1 MLEMSNFYSPT
12 PSLEPIV
19 PGYHVQILSTGQR
32 QELRTATLQI
42 LDEVGVHCPSEK
54 ARQIYAEHGCRIDP
68 KTQIVRIPP
77 EVVEDAISH
86 APRYYTMGARLPEL
100 DLKLDGTAFYCA
112 TDGCGI
118 ETIDPYSHNRR
129 TSSKNDVAIGARLA
143 DYLPE
148 IGFYWPIVS
157 AQDHPRT
164 APLHELEASLT
175 NTVKHVQSETIM
187 GEQTARYAVEMA
199 RVIAGNEQ
207 TLRSRPPISLL
218 VCCIAPLAQDKDGME
233 SALIFAQAGLPVGFM
248 SMANTGSTAP
258 ATLAGTLV
266 AGDVEIVSAL
276 VLIQLAYPGA
286 PVFHSLMP
294 GIMHPHSGAYLGSAW
309 EGTLQ
314 YAIGVELAHH
324 WGVPSLA
331 GIFGTDAQSPG
342 WQSAADSASS
352 LLLVALVGAE
362 TGSGLGLL
370 ESCTLFYPE
379 EMLLDADIYQ
389 RIRHEALG
397 LDTSPESLAL
407 DVIREVGPRAHFLK
421 HLHTRTHLRRRSFS
435 SLSTQPAPSGG
446 YRDPLEVARKKVE
459 WILANH
465 HPQPLEEIRR
475 LELARILS
483 VADEEMG

>member
-1 MLEMSNFYSPT
+1 MSTSNSPT
-12 PSLEPIV
+12 PPLQPIV
-19 PGYHVQILSTGQR
+19 PGYHVQILSSR
-32 QELRTATLQI
+32 QCQEIKAATLQI
-42 LDEVGVHCPSEK
+42 LHEVGVHCPSEK
-54 ARQIYAEHGCRIDP
+54 ARQIYAEHGCQIDP
-68 KTQIVRIPP
+68 QTHIVRIPP
-77 EVVEDAISH
+77 EVVEAAMSH

-100 DLKLDGTAFYCA
+100 DLKLDGTSLYCA
-112 TDGCGI
+112 TDGCGV
-118 ETIDPYSHNRR
+118 ETIDPFTRTRR
-129 TSSKNDVAIGARLA
+129 SSMKNDVATGARLA

-164 APLHELEASLT
+164 APLHELEASLN

-199 RVIAGNEQ
+199 RVIAGNEK

-233 SALIFAQAGLPVGFM
+233 SALAFAQAGLPVGFM

-309 EGTLQ
+309 EGSLQ
-314 YAIGVELAHH
+314 YAIGVEIAHQ

-342 WQSAADSASS
+342 WESAADSPSS
-352 LLLVALVGAE
+352 LLLVALTGAE

-370 ESCTLFYPE
+370 KSCTLFYPE
-379 EMLLDADIYQ
+379 AMILDADIYQ

-421 HLHTRTHLRRRSFS
+421 HPHTRTHMRRIHFS
-435 SLSTQPAPSGG
+435 SLSNQPAPTAG
-446 YRDPLEVARKKVE
+446 YLDPLEVARNKAE

-465 HPQPLEEIRR
+465 HPQPLEEIQRS
-475 LELARILS
+475 ELALILS
-483 VADEEMG
+483 TADKEMG

>member
-1 MLEMSNFYSPT
+1 MSTLNSCT

-19 PGYHVQILSTGQR
+19 PGYHVQILSTDQR
-32 QELRTATLQI
+32 QELKAATLQI
-42 LDEVGVHCPSEK
+42 LDEVGVHCPSDK
-54 ARQIYAEHGCRIDP
+54 ARQIYADHGCRVDP
-68 KTQIVRIPP
+68 LTHYVRIPP
-77 EVVEDAISH
+77 EVVEAAMLH
-86 APRYYTMGARLPEL
+86 APRYYTMGARLPEF
-100 DLKLDGTAFYCA
+100 DLTLNGNALFCA
-112 TDGCGI
+112 TDGCGV
-118 ETIDPYSHNRR
+118 ETIDPFTRTRR
-129 TSSKNDVAIGARLA
+129 PSAKNDVAIGARLA

-148 IGFYWPIVS
+148 ISFYWPIVS
-157 AQDHPRT
+157 AQDYPRT

-187 GEQTARYAVEMA
+187 GEQTASYAIEMA

-207 TLRSRPPISLL
+207 TFRSRPPISLL

-233 SALIFAQAGLPVGFM
+233 SALVFAQAGLPVGFM

-309 EGTLQ
+309 EGSLQ
-314 YAIGVELAHH
+314 YAIGVELAHQ

-331 GIFGTDAQSPG
+331 GIFGTDSQTPG

-370 ESCTLFYPE
+370 KSCTLFYPE
-379 EMLLDADIYQ
+379 AMLLDADIYQ

-421 HLHTRTHLRRRSFS
+421 HPHTRTHLRRISFS
-435 SLSTQPAPSGG
+435 SLSAQLAPDGG
-446 YRDPLEVARKKVE
+446 YLDPLEVARKKAE

-465 HPQPLEEIRR
+465 HPQPLEEIKQ

-483 VADEEMG
+483 TADKEMG